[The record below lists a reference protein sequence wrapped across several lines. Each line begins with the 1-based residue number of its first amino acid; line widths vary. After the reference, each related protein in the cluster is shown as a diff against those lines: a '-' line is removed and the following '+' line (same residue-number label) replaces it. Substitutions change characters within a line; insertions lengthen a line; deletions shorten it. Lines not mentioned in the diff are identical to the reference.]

1 MSRHPPPPAL
11 SDVPLE
17 PGLYVVATPIGNLR
31 DITLRALD
39 VLSGADLVLAEDTR
53 VAAKLLSAYGL
64 SKKVE
69 RYDEHSA
76 ERSGPRALALLAE
89 GGRIALVSDAGTPL
103 VSDPGFR
110 LVREAVAQG
119 SAVHPIPGASA
130 LLAGLSVAGLP
141 TDRFLFAGFPPP
153 KSAGRRAFFEELAG
167 IRATLVFF
175 EGGSR
180 LASSL
185 ADMAAV
191 FGPRE
196 AAVAREL
203 TKLYET
209 VTRGPLDQLA
219 ADPAMDFPKGELVI
233 LVGPGRE
240 EAATAADADIALKDA
255 LTRLKPADAAAE
267 VAKALGLPRRDLYRR
282 AMELKRQARG
292 AAARLSGRRAEVLA
306 AAWLMLKGY
315 RILGFRLR
323 TPQGEIDLL
332 AQRGQVL
339 AVVEVKRR
347 TTLEAALETV
357 THMQRDRLRRA
368 GRSIAAR
375 RPSLQNLSVRLD
387 LIALAPGKL
396 PIHSPDA
403 WKGG

>member
-11 SDVPLE
+11 SEAPLD

-39 VLSGADLVLAEDTR
+39 VLSGCDLVLAEDTR

-76 ERSGPRALALLAE
+76 DRSGPKALALLAE
-89 GGRIALVSDAGTPL
+89 GGRIAQISDAGTPL

-119 SAVHPIPGASA
+119 SAVYPIPGASA

-153 KSAGRRAFFEELAG
+153 KSAARRAFFEELAG

-180 LASSL
+180 LAASL

-209 VTRGPLDQLA
+209 VTRAPLDVLA
-219 ADPAMDFPKGELVI
+219 ADPKMDFPKGELVI

-240 EAATAADADIALKDA
+240 EAATAADADTALADA
-255 LTRLKPADAAAE
+255 LTRLKPGDAAAE

-282 AMELKRQARG
+282 AMELKQ
-292 AAARLSGRRAEVLA
+292 
-306 AAWLMLKGY
+306 K
-315 RILGFRLR
+315 
-323 TPQGEIDLL
+323 
-332 AQRGQVL
+332 
-339 AVVEVKRR
+339 
-347 TTLEAALETV
+347 
-357 THMQRDRLRRA
+357 
-368 GRSIAAR
+368 
-375 RPSLQNLSVRLD
+375 
-387 LIALAPGKL
+387 
-396 PIHSPDA
+396 
-403 WKGG
+403 